1 MPVLRK
7 TINYFANINKY
18 SKSKLTEIGGYS
30 ISDSSALTDKKC
42 QHFSPLT
49 FFGKTSGYF
58 CIKKKLMHM
67 SPISITQNANVGK
80 TAPSEA
86 YLAGEW
92 GYTGSRFVFMANE
105 GPTPDNRTMEFR
117 TSVGIITIKGF
128 LVQENGKLILA
139 YKRSDLFMIMQY
151 LCSPQGRKNISPL
164 GKLLAEKNRSSV

>member
-1 MPVLRK
+1 MKTLVLLA
-7 TINYFANINKY
+7 ILI
-18 SKSKLTEIGGYS
+18 SSLTS
-30 ISDSSALTDKKC
+30 
-42 QHFSPLT
+42 
-49 FFGKTSGYF
+49 
-58 CIKKKLMHM
+58 
-67 SPISITQNANVGK
+67 GK

-92 GYTGSRFVFMANE
+92 GCTGSRFVFMANE

-164 GKLLAEKNRSSV
+164 GKLLDSTKGLTLAMEFEKN